1 VDRFKGEFLLAN
13 VTYEGMFLLDSNKYA
28 ANPQGSAAEVLAL
41 LERVGAKVLATRPWQ
56 DGKLSYPV
64 DGHRKGLHFLV
75 YFSMDSRQLHELD
88 RLVKFNETILR
99 HMVIKLPVALI
110 EPMLA
115 MATGKGEVVTTFHDT
130 DAVTVEVP
138 AVEPV

>member
-1 VDRFKGEFLLAN
+1 LAN

-28 ANPQGSAAEVLAL
+28 ANPQGSSAEVLAL

-99 HMVIKLPVALI
+99 HIVIKLPVALI

>member
-1 VDRFKGEFLLAN
+1 MST
-13 VTYEGMFLLDSNKYA
+13 VTYEGMFLLDTNKYA
-28 ANPQGSAAEVLAL
+28 ANPQGVSGDVLAI

-56 DGKLSYPV
+56 DGKLAYAV

-75 YFSMDSRQLHELD
+75 YFSMDSRQLTEVD

-99 HMVIKLPVALI
+99 HLVIKLPVALI

-115 MATGKGEVVTTFHDT
+115 MATGKGEVVTTFRDT
-130 DAVTVEVP
+130 DAVTIDVP
-138 AVEPV
+138 AAVEPV

>member
-1 VDRFKGEFLLAN
+1 MSI

-28 ANPQGSAAEVLAL
+28 ANPQGISGEVLAL

-56 DGKLSYPV
+56 DGKLAYDV
-64 DGHRKGLHFLV
+64 KGHRKGLHFLV
-75 YFSMDSRQLHELD
+75 YFSMDSRQLVELD
-88 RLVKFNETILR
+88 RLAKFNESLLR

-115 MATGKGEVVTTFHDT
+115 MATGKGEVVTTFRDT
-130 DAVTVEVP
+130 DAISVDVPAAVEVI
-138 AVEPV
+138 

>member
-1 VDRFKGEFLLAN
+1 MAN

-28 ANPQGSAAEVLAL
+28 VNPDGTRGDVLAL

-56 DGKLSYPV
+56 DGKLSYQIK
-64 DGHRKGLHFLV
+64 GHRKGLHFLV
-75 YFSMDSRQLHELD
+75 YFSMDSLHLTELE
-88 RLVKFNETILR
+88 RLVKFNETVLR

-115 MATGKGEVVTTFHDT
+115 MATGKGEVVTTFRDT
-130 DAVTVEVP
+130 DAVTMDVP
-138 AVEPV
+138 VAVEPV

>member
-1 VDRFKGEFLLAN
+1 MAN

-28 ANPQGSAAEVLAL
+28 ANPQGSSAEVVAL

-99 HMVIKLPVALI
+99 HLVIKLPVALI

-115 MATGKGEVVTTFHDT
+115 MATGKGEVVTTFRDT
-130 DAVTVEVP
+130 DAVTIDVP
-138 AVEPV
+138 AAVEPV

>member
-1 VDRFKGEFLLAN
+1 MAN

-28 ANPQGSAAEVLAL
+28 VNPDGVKGEVTAL
-41 LERVGAKVLATRPWQ
+41 LERVGATVLATRPWQ
-56 DGKLSYPV
+56 DGKLAYAI

-75 YFSMDSRQLHELD
+75 YFSMDSLHLVELE

-115 MATGKGEVVTTFHDT
+115 MATGKGEVVTTFRDT
-130 DAVTVEVP
+130 DAVTMDIPV

>member
-1 VDRFKGEFLLAN
+1 M
-13 VTYEGMFLLDSNKYA
+13 TYEGMFLLDSNKYGV
-28 ANPQGSAAEVLAL
+28 NPEGVKGEVLAL
-41 LERVGAKVLATRPWQ
+41 LERIGAKVLATRPWQ
-56 DGKLSYPV
+56 DGKLSYAI

-75 YFSMDSRQLHELD
+75 YFSMDSLHLVELE

-115 MATGKGEVVTTFHDT
+115 MATGKGEVVTTFRDS
-130 DAVTVEVP
+130 DAVSLDIP
-138 AVEPV
+138 AAVETV

>member
-1 VDRFKGEFLLAN
+1 LAN

-28 ANPQGSAAEVLAL
+28 ANPQGSTTEVTAL

-56 DGKLSYPV
+56 DGKLSYPI

-88 RLVKFNETILR
+88 RLVKFNETIMR

-115 MATGKGEVVTTFHDT
+115 MATGKGEVVTTFRDT
-130 DAVTVEVP
+130 DAVTVDVP

>member
-1 VDRFKGEFLLAN
+1 MAN

-28 ANPQGSAAEVLAL
+28 VNPEGIKGEVLAL
-41 LERVGAKVLATRPWQ
+41 LERIGAKVLATRPWQ
-56 DGKLSYPV
+56 DGKLSYAI

-75 YFSMDSRQLHELD
+75 YFSMDSLHLVELE
-88 RLVKFNETILR
+88 RLVKFNESILR

-115 MATGKGEVVTTFHDT
+115 MATGKGEVVTTFRDS
-130 DAVTVEVP
+130 DAVSLDVP
-138 AVEPV
+138 AAVETV

>member
-1 VDRFKGEFLLAN
+1 
-13 VTYEGMFLLDSNKYA
+13 MFLLDSNKYA
-28 ANPQGSAAEVLAL
+28 ANPQGSSAEVVAL

-99 HMVIKLPVALI
+99 HIVIKLPVALI

>member
-1 VDRFKGEFLLAN
+1 MAN

-28 ANPQGSAAEVLAL
+28 ANPQGSSAEVLAL

-99 HMVIKLPVALI
+99 HIVIKLPVALI

>member
-1 VDRFKGEFLLAN
+1 MAN

-28 ANPQGSAAEVLAL
+28 ANPAGIAGEVQAI

-56 DGKLSYPV
+56 DGKLAYDI

-75 YFSMDSRQLHELD
+75 YFSMDSTKLFEID
-88 RLVKFNETILR
+88 RLVKFNESILR

-110 EPMLA
+110 EPMLN
-115 MATGKGEVVTTFHDT
+115 MATGKGEVVTTFRDT
-130 DAVTVEVP
+130 DSVALDIP
-138 AVEPV
+138 AAVEPV

>member
-1 VDRFKGEFLLAN
+1 
-13 VTYEGMFLLDSNKYA
+13 MFLLDTNKYA
-28 ANPQGSAAEVLAL
+28 ANPQGVSGEVLAI

-56 DGKLSYPV
+56 DGKLAYAV

-75 YFSMDSRQLHELD
+75 YFSMDSLKLHEVD

-99 HMVIKLPVALI
+99 HMTIKLPVALI

-115 MATGKGEVVTTFHDT
+115 MATGKGEVVTTFRDT
-130 DAVTVEVP
+130 DAVSIDIP
-138 AVEPV
+138 AAVEPV

>member
-1 VDRFKGEFLLAN
+1 MAN

-28 ANPQGSAAEVLAL
+28 VNPEGIKGEVLAL
-41 LERVGAKVLATRPWQ
+41 LERIGAKVLATRPWQ
-56 DGKLSYPV
+56 DGKLSYAI

-75 YFSMDSRQLHELD
+75 YFSMDSLHLVELE

-115 MATGKGEVVTTFHDT
+115 MATGKGEVVTTFRDS
-130 DAVTVEVP
+130 DAVSLDIP
-138 AVEPV
+138 AAVETV

>member
-1 VDRFKGEFLLAN
+1 MAN

-28 ANPQGSAAEVLAL
+28 ANPQGSTTEVTAL

-56 DGKLSYPV
+56 DGKLSYPI

-88 RLVKFNETILR
+88 RLVKFNETIMR

-115 MATGKGEVVTTFHDT
+115 MATGKGEVVTTFRDT
-130 DAVTVEVP
+130 DAVTVDVP